1 MILPFVRELM
11 ADLEHSAAFERT
23 RRHLAGGT
31 GRRRVSGLTATARAL
46 YLPSFVKASQTT
58 GNAPALVLVSDNKA
72 AEALHTAVLAACELT
87 GALSSDQVLRLPA
100 HDVLPFENVSPHPE
114 IQEQRAAALWKLASG
129 VHNAKLVIA
138 PMEAACMRLFPRDYY
153 AALALRLRIGEE
165 YLQDM
170 LVDHLISVG
179 YTRVDVVEM
188 PGQVT
193 VRGGILDVYGPEMER
208 PVRVDFFGD
217 EIESIRRFDPETQRS
232 ATGSGSAVDEVLL
245 LPLTETPAT
254 EKLLG
259 AINARLTRSG
269 RAGAAIEAGETPA
282 EIQTHVADK
291 PTNATIFPGW
301 EFYAAVAGA
310 RSSLL
315 DLMGPSTRV
324 FVEEPAMV
332 ANQAERWWNKVEQR
346 HERAG
351 IGSLVGP
358 GDLYLSP
365 WELEDRIRAFCGC
378 ELDQLGAVDVLEGDR
393 SDASEIE
400 FATRPTMRFHGSI
413 PALIDQLK
421 SYMESESRVL
431 IAAPNQGEVERL
443 AGLMQEYGIA
453 YRIGSRVDHGT
464 STTVYSESSYLA
476 GDLRTPVIVR
486 AAIATGVQ
494 VLDLEKT
501 TARQLIVI
509 GANDISDDADV
520 MARPAARRSKT
531 AAFVSDFRDLAV
543 GDFVVHVEHG
553 IARYDGLRT
562 IEQNDGTGVSDL
574 ELMILTFADEAKLYV
589 PLTRLDLIQK
599 YRSTET
605 GPAPQLNRLGSQTWT
620 KTKAR
625 VKKAMQ
631 DMAEEL
637 LKLYAQ
643 RKATV
648 GTAFSPD
655 TNMQREFED
664 TFDFNETDDQ
674 LTAIRDIKADMESAQ
689 PMDRLLCGDVGYGK
703 TEVAMRA
710 AFKAVQDGK
719 QVAVLT
725 PTTVLCF
732 QHFESFKRR
741 FSKFPVIVE
750 MLSRFRTA
758 KEKKDVLERCE
769 QGKVD
774 ILIGTH
780 ALLSQGLKFQDLGLL
795 IVDEEQRFGVRHK
808 ERLKQMRAAIDVLSM
823 SATPIPRTLNMS
835 LVGLRDM
842 SVIETPP
849 KDRMAI
855 QTIVA
860 KFDEK
865 LIRTA
870 IEVEL
875 ERGGQ
880 TYFVHNRVETIYE
893 LAAKIRELVPQA
905 RVIVGHGQM
914 PEAELERTMLAFMD
928 GEYDVLCATSIIEN
942 GLDIPRANTIII
954 NRADR
959 HGLSE
964 LYQLRGRVG
973 RANRRAY
980 AYLLIPPEQQLTEIA
995 RRRLAALKEFSDLGA
1010 GFKIA
1015 ALDLELRGAGNMLG
1029 GEQSGHIEA
1038 IGFEMYTT
1046 MLEEAV
1052 SRLKGEGREERPQVT
1067 VNLGI
1072 SLRIDDSYIPEEGQR
1087 LRMYKRIAGAET
1099 DAALTEVRAELEDRY
1114 GKPPESVLWLLAAGE
1129 IRLTCERLGI
1139 AQIERKRTA
1148 IEAATKPAGP
1158 SVTASSQRVGS
1169 GPTPPPA
1176 RQPFG
1181 AWSAQPQR
1189 PPLAGRHGQAPQTA
1203 NLQFS
1208 ARAAASRPVTNATVA
1223 ARATAAVRPANTAL
1237 AQAGRI
1243 KPMREMLYVT
1253 FSEKL
1258 HAAPAEGTQGVNPGL
1273 LMKLVAR
1280 NAKNGAQLTPQG
1292 VLKWPLTGA
1301 APELVLRETREL
1313 LASLEPGG

>member
-1 MILPFVRELM
+1 MILPFVRELV
-11 ADLEHSAAFERT
+11 ADLERSPVFERV
-23 RRHLAGGT
+23 RRHLAAGT

-46 YLPSFVKASQTT
+46 YLPYFVRAAD
-58 GNAPALVLVSDNKA
+58 APALVLVADNKA
-72 AEALHTAVLAACELT
+72 AESLHANLLAACQLT
-87 GALSSDQVLRLPA
+87 GALQADEVLRLPA
-100 HDVLPFENVSPHPE
+100 HDVLPFENLSPHPE
-114 IQEQRAAALWKLASG
+114 IQEQRASTLWKIASG
-129 VHNAKLVIA
+129 QARLVVA
-138 PMEAACMRLFPRDYY
+138 PIEAACMRFFARDHY
-153 AALALRLRIGEE
+153 AALALNLRRGEE
-165 YLQDM
+165 HIPEM
-170 LVDHLISVG
+170 LVEHLISVG

-193 VRGGILDVYGPEMER
+193 IRGGILDVYGPEMER

-232 ATGSGSAVDEVLL
+232 STSIDEVLL

-254 EKLLG
+254 EALLE

-269 RAGAAIEAGETPA
+269 AAGAALEGGETPS
-282 EIQTHVADK
+282 ELQTHVSGNARE
-291 PTNATIFPGW
+291 ATICPGW
-301 EFYAAVAGA
+301 EFYAPVAGA
-310 RSSLL
+310 GSTLL
-315 DLMGPSTRV
+315 DLMGQQTRL

-332 ANQAERWWNKVEQR
+332 LNQGERWWNKVEQR
-346 HERAG
+346 HERSG
-351 IGSLVGP
+351 IGSLVRAE
-358 GDLYLSP
+358 DLYLSP
-365 WELEDRIRAFCGC
+365 WELEDKLRAFSGC
-378 ELDQLGAVDVLEGDR
+378 DLDQLGAVDVLESTR

-400 FATRPTMRFHGSI
+400 FATRPTLRFHGSI
-413 PALIDQLK
+413 PSFIDELK
-421 SYMESESRVL
+421 KLMESEARIL

-443 AGLMQEYGIA
+443 AGLLQDYGVP
-453 YRIGSRVDHGT
+453 YRIGWRTDQGS
-464 STTVYSESSYLA
+464 STTVFSESSYLA

-486 AAIATGVQ
+486 AAIANGVQ
-494 VLDLEKT
+494 VLDLDRA
-501 TARQLIVI
+501 TARQFVLF
-509 GANDISDDADV
+509 GANDLNDDVDV
-520 MARPAARRSKT
+520 HARPVRRAKT
-531 AAFVSDFRDLAV
+531 SAFVSDLRDLAV

-553 IARYDGLRT
+553 IARYDGLRV
-562 IEQNDGTGVSDL
+562 IDEKANGSDGSQL
-574 ELMILTFADEAKLYV
+574 ELMILTFADDAKLYV

-599 YRSTET
+599 YRSTEA
-605 GPAPQLNRLGSQTWT
+605 GPAPQLNRLGNPAWS

-625 VKKAMQ
+625 VKKAME

-643 RKATV
+643 RKAAV

-655 TNMQREFED
+655 NNMMREFED
-664 TFDFNETDDQ
+664 AFDYNETDDQ
-674 LTAIRDIKADMESAQ
+674 ISAIADIKADMESMQ

-710 AFKAVQDGK
+710 AFKAVQDSK

-741 FSKFPVIVE
+741 FAKFPVTVE
-750 MLSRFRTA
+750 MISRFRTA
-758 KEKKDVLERCE
+758 KEKKDILERTE

-795 IVDEEQRFGVRHK
+795 VVDEEQRFGVRHK

-823 SATPIPRTLNMS
+823 SATPIPRTLHMS

-870 IEVEL
+870 IEMEL

-880 TYFVHNRVETIYE
+880 IYFVHNRVETIYE

-905 RVIVGHGQM
+905 RVAVGHGQL

-928 GEYDVLCATSIIEN
+928 GEFDVLCATSIIEN

-959 HGLSE
+959 HGLAE

-973 RANRRAY
+973 RSNRRAY

-1052 SRLKGEGREERPQVT
+1052 RKMKGEEEAPAHAT
-1067 VNLGI
+1067 TTINLGI
-1072 SLRIDDSYIPEEGQR
+1072 SVRIDSDYIPEENQR
-1087 LRMYKRIAGAET
+1087 LRMYKRIAGAQT
-1099 DAALTEVRAELEDRY
+1099 QADLADVRAELQDRY
-1114 GKPPESVLWLLAAGE
+1114 GTPPEAVLNLLAAGD
-1129 IRLTCERLGI
+1129 IRLRCEQLGI
-1139 AQIERKRTA
+1139 SQLDRKRTQ
-1148 IEAATKPAGP
+1148 IELPNP
-1158 SVTASSQRVGS
+1158 
-1169 GPTPPPA
+1169 
-1176 RQPFG
+1176 
-1181 AWSAQPQR
+1181 
-1189 PPLAGRHGQAPQTA
+1189 
-1203 NLQFS
+1203 N
-1208 ARAAASRPVTNATVA
+1208 SRKVP
-1223 ARATAAVRPANTAL
+1223 
-1237 AQAGRI
+1237 I
-1243 KPMREMLYVT
+1243 KSFLEMLHV
-1253 FSEKL
+1253 
-1258 HAAPAEGTQGVNPGL
+1258 
-1273 LMKLVAR
+1273 
-1280 NAKNGAQLTPQG
+1280 
-1292 VLKWPLTGA
+1292 
-1301 APELVLRETREL
+1301 
-1313 LASLEPGG
+1313 